1 LQIRNIALIFNQL
14 ITFKL
19 TTMSLIKTTSK
30 TNPLYVGEFISQ
42 LECAHL
48 TANFRKSFP
57 DEITSVNIKRSV
69 IQNLLDN
76 ENVSGIRFMYG
87 LSDKDDA
94 ASRLIILMPCNF
106 TMQGNIP
113 NVIFNKSGF
122 FVNTGNMISLNDACA
137 KQVNHVFR
145 IKSQNPQIPYTK
157 VLRGYFLGKASLLKL
172 INNVTDEYI
181 SYNFGYDTNENITLK
196 PVLHS
201 MSGDD
206 DGGLDH
212 GLICPPDT
220 GCGMETDI
228 TCVATYVAEYYAANK
243 EGELNILR
251 GFRDI
256 VLNENSASAAIEKYY
271 TISASIME
279 HLYKDA
285 AKTEVAQT
293 LYHNYFK
300 TSVASVVANDKA
312 QAFKIFEECMQY
324 LTDRYLYQ

>member
-1 LQIRNIALIFNQL
+1 MN
-14 ITFKL
+14 
-19 TTMSLIKTTSK
+19 LIKTTSK
-30 TNPLYVGEFISQ
+30 TNPLYVGEFRSQ
-42 LECAHL
+42 QECAHL

-87 LSDKDDA
+87 LGDKNDA
-94 ASRLIILMPCNF
+94 ASRVIILMPCNF

-122 FVNTGNMISLNDACA
+122 YTHNGDMISLDDACG

-145 IKSQNPQIPYTK
+145 MKSQNPEIAYTK
-157 VLRGYFLGKASLLKL
+157 ILRGYFLGKAGLLEL
-172 INNVTDEYI
+172 INRVTDEYV
-181 SYNFGYDTNENITLK
+181 SYNFGYDITSNSTLK
-196 PVLHS
+196 PVIRS
-201 MSGDD
+201 IDGDD
-206 DGGLDH
+206 DGLDH
-212 GLICPPDT
+212 GKLCPPDT
-220 GCGMETDI
+220 DCGMESDI

-256 VLNENSASAAIEKYY
+256 VLNENLASAAIEKYY

-279 HLYKDA
+279 QLYKDV

-300 TSVASVVANDKA
+300 TSVASLVADDKA
-312 QAFKIFEECMQY
+312 QAFRIFEECMQY
-324 LTDRYLYQ
+324 LTDKYLYQ